1 MFAAI
6 GVTFFVLPILLLLQ
20 AFGTQFTSGMIEDWT
35 KTDSEASTTNKSR
48 LLDEEK
54 NEVEADPLPVVKYWI
69 FISLINLIL
78 FTFTMLTPLLRD
90 LYRQSKDPSKVKIK
104 NKPLGGYSDADP
116 KRHLQMRESIYSL
129 AFAANLKNSFLDK
142 QGVPEECRP
151 SSMQRAEVNLTAY
164 FCAFCQI
171 FTSLLL
177 FQDFIKQNNESEEE
191 EKENDEGSA

>member
-6 GVTFFVLPILLLLQ
+6 GVTFFVLPIILLLEAL
-20 AFGTQFTSGMIEDWT
+20 GTQFSSGMIEDWT
-35 KTDSEASTTNKSR
+35 QTDAEASTTDESR
-48 LLDEEK
+48 LLDDTKEI
-54 NEVEADPLPVVKYWI
+54 EADPLPVVKYWI

-177 FQDFIKQNNESEEE
+177 FQDFIK
-191 EKENDEGSA
+191 